1 MAVKYTVSD
10 LINMDPL
17 RLQNYLIETYTI
29 RIPPQIE
36 TTEDMTHAAKLLSQ
50 ATSYYSFFEN
60 MRIRARIEK
69 RMMKRAKCET
79 QLIEDMLM
87 REEIFEV
94 HAKTMNKAYTT
105 ISRMI
110 TVKQQVNYELKMTG
124 ALP

>member
-1 MAVKYTVSD
+1 MSEKYNISD

-17 RLQNYLIETYTI
+17 QLQNYLSSAYTI
-29 RIPPQIE
+29 SIPPQIE
-36 TTEDMTHAAKLLSQ
+36 TPDDMTKAAKLLSR

-69 RMMKRAKCET
+69 RMMKRAKCDT

-94 HAKTMNKAYTT
+94 HAKTMNQAYTT

-110 TVKQQVNYELKMTG
+110 TVKQQVNFELRMTG